1 VFNIWTAR
9 WHIRAFMTA
18 LLLAGSMVMVF
29 GGASAQASVYLGHTG
44 QIAFHDANGEMW
56 VWETPSYNNE
66 GGLVRKAGGAMEAG
80 TSPSISGWDSGAFE
94 SIEAAFQGTE
104 NGLYGWH
111 WNGFI
116 GTGLSMAPGSTP
128 SVGYVSGGYA
138 IAFRNSAGRLE
149 ITGTGGTTEYGL
161 GIAAGT
167 NPSIIPW
174 TNGWV
179 VAFAAA
185 GTNRLYVFY
194 TASGAIAEYGLGI
207 AAGSSPAIG
216 WSGGEEW
223 EAAFRAAG
231 TGNLYLY
238 SPWRGTNELN
248 LGVAPN
254 TNPSVASVSAG
265 RWKIAFN
272 GAGSDDL
279 WVYDTS
285 TGGLN
290 TKLGMAART
299 SPSLTRRSTGAFEAA
314 FTANTDELFQYNEA
328 IGEDN
333 SGFRVEAGTSPSD
346 FPTG

>member
-1 VFNIWTAR
+1 VFNTSTA
-9 WHIRAFMTA
+9 HQPIRVFVMATLFA
-18 LLLAGSMVMVF
+18 LVVLICFSA
-29 GGASAQASVYLGHTG
+29 ASARASVYLGHTG

-56 VWETPSYNNE
+56 VWETPSYSNE
-66 GGLVRKAGGAMEAG
+66 GGLTRKAGGAMQAG
-80 TSPSISGWDSGAFE
+80 TSPSISGYEAGASESIQAAFE
-94 SIEAAFQGTE
+94 GAD
-104 NGLYGWH
+104 NNLYRWQWG
-111 WNGFI
+111 GYI
-116 GTGLSMAPGSTP
+116 GTGLAMAPSSIP

-149 ITGTGGTTEYGL
+149 ITGTGGTSEYGL

-167 NPSIIPW
+167 NPTIIPW
-174 TNGWV
+174 PTGWV

-185 GTNRLYVFY
+185 GTNKLYVFY
-194 TASGAIAEYGLGI
+194 TASGTGTEYGLTI
-207 AAGSSPAIG
+207 ASGSSPAIN
-216 WSGGEEW
+216 WSGGGEW

-238 SPWRGTNELN
+238 SPWRGNTELG
-248 LGVAPN
+248 LGVAPK
-254 TNPSVASVSAG
+254 TNPSVWPVSSG

-279 WVYDTS
+279 WLYDTS

-290 TKLGMAART
+290 TGLGMAAGT

-314 FTANTDELFQYNEA
+314 FTANTNDLFQYNEA
-328 IGEDN
+328 IGDRD

-346 FPTG
+346 FPVG